1 MNAWLS
7 FSLNSN
13 HFRLRQCVSWKIPL
27 FRVPRKLT
35 LMELR
40 LSGNLTE
47 INCTSKTRKLR
58 GNLTEILM
66 EILTEMLHGNGTGN
80 KYEISGITGNY
91 KKKQIFRS
99 KLQNFFIYTMSVI
112 YTTSRI

>member
-27 FRVPRKLT
+27 FLVPRKST
-35 LMELR
+35 LMELG

-47 INCTSKTRKLR
+47 INCTSETRKLR
-58 GNLTEILM
+58 GNLM
-66 EILTEMLHGNGTGN
+66 EILQTV
-80 KYEISGITGNY
+80 
-91 KKKQIFRS
+91 FAVR
-99 KLQNFFIYTMSVI
+99 
-112 YTTSRI
+112 